1 MIIFDKKLYVSLA
14 RQKANHIFTKI
25 VFKPLYTN
33 LFNIVLLSI
42 FLTLGN
48 GKLYS
53 QDIPKKTVIKAVNK
67 QTVTPVKT
75 KENISK
81 PVSVEKTTTDT
92 IKTDSL
98 IAKKPFLEG
107 KVKYKAEDYVKIDQK
122 KKLTTLYNKAELYY
136 QDIELKSGIIVLDY
150 NKNEVYAGRIKDS
163 SGVYSQFPN
172 FKQGANI
179 IEPDSIRFNFKTK
192 KALIWNSRS
201 DQGDFK
207 VKAAITKKE
216 NDSVYFLK
224 GARFTTSKDVDNPE
238 YYFQTNKV
246 KFIPGKKVVTGVTNM
261 VIANV
266 PTPLALPFAFFP
278 MSKETSISGLILP
291 SYNDSNN
298 RGFSLQNGGYY
309 FALNDH
315 YDLTVLG
322 DYYTNG
328 SYAMRFESAYAK
340 RYSYRGNLNV
350 RFENLITSERGYP
363 DYLKQNIYNIQW
375 THSKDSKSNPNS
387 SFSASVNLGSS
398 KYFRQSI
405 NQANI
410 GSNLNNTLSSSI
422 SYSKTFNTVPQ
433 VRMSLT
439 ATHSQNTQ
447 TEEII
452 MTLPSLQASVDRIY
466 PFVGKDGLKK
476 GFFKNINLQYNL
488 NGRNN
493 IVTTDSLFFKPQMFR
508 NAKLGFEHTIPLST
522 NFKLFKYFSAST
534 SANYREVWQTKT
546 INRSFNVDQ
555 SKVIDTEINGFDAYR
570 TYSFSSSI
578 GTTIYGTFNFGKDKK
593 IKSIRHVMR
602 PSVSYSYTPSFQKYY
617 DTYASDAS
625 GTMLK
630 DYSRFEGG
638 IFGAPGKNNSNILGF
653 DLSNTFEAKVTDKD
667 STKTEPKKIMLLN
680 NLNISTSYDI
690 GADGKTSLAWS
701 PVRVSGGTQL
711 FDNKMNVNFGAT
723 LDPYAIDNSGN
734 RINMYNINNGG
745 SLFRMTSANMT
756 LNYSISSQKEEK
768 NKKDKDSQSQRNG
781 GREDDLFGTNTDL
794 SDRRKSQFDEKEDD
808 EEDEITEFF
817 SSKLPWDMTFAYSL
831 TYGNNNREKKIIG
844 NSLMVSANADLTP
857 KWKAGI
863 STGYDFV
870 QKGVTFT
877 QLRFERDLLSW
888 RMDFNWSPFGTNA
901 NWNFFIGIKSG
912 VLSDIKW
919 NKRSVLD
926 RRVR

>member
-1 MIIFDKKLYVSLA
+1 MTC
-14 RQKANHIFTKI
+14 QKTGHNFTKI
-25 VFKPLYTN
+25 AFKPLHTN

-42 FLTLGN
+42 FLSLGS

-53 QDIPKKTVIKAVNK
+53 QDITKKKTAIYANKQADTTNLDTNKKNTPIITVTKETDSIKKDSVKPKKA
-67 QTVTPVKT
+67 
-75 KENISK
+75 
-81 PVSVEKTTTDT
+81 
-92 IKTDSL
+92 
-98 IAKKPFLEG
+98 FLDG
-107 KVKYKAEDYVKIDQK
+107 KVRYKADQYAKIDQK
-122 KKLTTLYNKAELYY
+122 KKLITLYDKAELYY
-136 QDIELKSGIIVLDY
+136 QDVELKSGIIVMDY
-150 NKNEVYAGRIKDS
+150 EKNEVYAGRIKDS
-163 SGVYSQFPN
+163 TGAYTQYPN
-172 FKQGANI
+172 FKQGANVV
-179 IEPDSIRFNFKTK
+179 EPDSIRFNFKTK

-201 DQGDFK
+201 DQGEFK
-207 VKAAITKKE
+207 IKAAITKKE

-246 KFIPGKKVVTGVTNM
+246 KFIPGKKVVTGLTNM

-266 PTPLALPFAFFP
+266 PTPIALPFAFFP

-298 RGFSLQNGGYY
+298 RGFSLQNLGYY
-309 FALNDH
+309 FALSDN

-328 SYAMRFESAYAK
+328 SYGLRFESSYAK
-340 RYSYRGNLNV
+340 RYNYRGNLNI

-375 THSKDSKSNPNS
+375 SHSKDSKSNPNS

-398 KYFRQSI
+398 KYFKQSI
-405 NQANI
+405 NQVNI

-422 SYSKTFNTVPQ
+422 SYSKTFTSVPQ

-447 TEEII
+447 TEEIN
-452 MTLPSLQASVDRIY
+452 MTLPTLQLSVDRIY
-466 PFVGKDGLKK
+466 PFVGKDGVKK

-488 NGRNN
+488 NGRNS

-508 NAKLGFEHTIPLST
+508 DAKVGFQHSIPLST

-534 SANYREVWQTKT
+534 SMNYEEIWYTKT
-546 INRSFNVDQ
+546 IERSYDVDQ
-555 SKVIDTEINGFDAYR
+555 SKVVDKAINGFDAFR
-570 TYSFSSSI
+570 TYSFSSSV

-602 PSVSYSYTPSFQKYY
+602 PSVSYGYTPSFEKYY
-617 DTYASDAS
+617 DTYAADAT
-625 GTMLK
+625 GTMIK
-630 DYSRFEGG
+630 QYSRFENG
-638 IFGAPGKNNSNILGF
+638 IFGAPGLNNSNTLGF

-667 STKTEPKKIMLLN
+667 STKVEPKKIMLLN
-680 NLNISTSYDI
+680 NLNLSTSYNLD
-690 GADGKTSLAWS
+690 ADGVTSLAFS
-701 PVRVSGGTQL
+701 PIRVSGGTTL
-711 FDNKMNVNFGAT
+711 LDNKMNFNFGAT

-734 RINMYNINNGG
+734 RINVFNIDNGG
-745 SLFRMTSANMT
+745 SLFRMTSSNMT
-756 LNYSISSQKEEK
+756 LNYSISSQGKDKTDKEK
-768 NKKDKDSQSQRNG
+768 NTQSQRNG

-794 SDRRKSQFDEKEDD
+794 GDSRRSQFEEEEGDEGEDK
-808 EEDEITEFF
+808 ISEFF
-817 SSKLPWDMTFAYSL
+817 NSKLPWDMTFAYSL
-831 TYGNNNREKKIIG
+831 TYGNNNRENKIIG
-844 NSLMVSANADLTP
+844 NSIMISANADITP
-857 KWKAGI
+857 KWKAGV

-901 NWNFFIGIKSG
+901 NWGFFIGIKSG

-919 NKRSVLD
+919 DKRSTIN
-926 RRVR
+926 R